1 MMSESGN
8 ASIISATSES
18 FRADVVEAS
27 LQLPVVADFW
37 AEWCG
42 PCRQLMPILEKLTN
56 EYAGRFR
63 LVKINVDECPEI
75 AGAMGVQSIPLV
87 LGFIDGKPVTQLP
100 GAHDEAAVR
109 KWLDSF
115 LPSPATEAYDAGLA
129 AEAEARLDDA
139 EAEFRTA
146 LELGPDISEFS
157 IALARV
163 LLAQDRTQECGEII
177 QQLEARGFLE
187 PDAETLKDQLTLKN
201 EVQDSGGTTQA
212 REALAADPQNRE
224 LQLRLAEALGVDKK
238 FEEACDLLLEIVRN
252 EFGELRD
259 RAKESMVAVL
269 NMMGPKSQLASDY
282 RRQLATAYY

>member
-1 MMSESGN
+1 MSESSN

-27 LQLPVVADFW
+27 MQLPIVADFW
-37 AEWCG
+37 AEWCA

-56 EYAGRFR
+56 EYAGRFH

-75 AGAMGVQSIPLV
+75 AGAMGVQSIPFV
-87 LGFIDGKPVTQLP
+87 LAFVDGKPTTQLP

-115 LPSPATEAYDAGLA
+115 LPSPATEAYDAGQA

-139 EAEFRTA
+139 EAKFRTA
-146 LELGPDISEFS
+146 VELGPDNSEFA

-163 LLAQDRTQECGEII
+163 LLAQDRNQECTEVIER
-177 QQLEARGFLE
+177 LEARGFLE
-187 PDAETLKDQLTLKN
+187 PDAEALKDQLALKS
-201 EVQDSGGTTQA
+201 EVQDTGGTTQA
-212 REALAADPQNRE
+212 REALAADPENRE

-259 RAKESMVAVL
+259 RAKETMVAIL
-269 NMMGPKSQLASDY
+269 NMMGPKSRLASDY
-282 RRQLATAYY
+282 RHQLATAYY